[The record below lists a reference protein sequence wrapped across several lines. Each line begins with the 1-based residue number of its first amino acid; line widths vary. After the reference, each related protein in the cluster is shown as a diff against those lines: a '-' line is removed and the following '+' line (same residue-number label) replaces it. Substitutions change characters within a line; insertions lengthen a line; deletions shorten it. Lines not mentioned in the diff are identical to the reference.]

1 MVSRTRLFSKICIQM
16 ISLQLAERWGNM
28 IFESKRSHLEIIL
41 SSALLPPHI
50 LTPFM
55 NKDSLIL
62 YGVCMAMPV
71 DTHTQLLLHYVH
83 IW

>member
-1 MVSRTRLFSKICIQM
+1 
-16 ISLQLAERWGNM
+16 M

-62 YGVCMAMPV
+62 YGVYGYACRYPYSTAAALC
-71 DTHTQLLLHYVH
+71 THLVKLRESRKVEGEREGEREGGNDDD
-83 IW
+83 